1 VAGVSGRP
9 KQASPRFRRR
19 VEVRY
24 IAEGIAE
31 RIGYS
36 GNISLSGMM
45 LRTPKA
51 LPPGT
56 ILALQIHFPSRILE
70 LEGRVM
76 WAREGPLTLLS
87 TGRIGMGIR
96 FIDPPAELADAMTA
110 RS

>member
-1 VAGVSGRP
+1 VIRQ
-9 KQASPRFRRR
+9 KQVRPRFRRR

-24 IAEGIAE
+24 IAAGYQE
-31 RIGYS
+31 RVGFS

-45 LRTPKA
+45 LRTPVV

-56 ILALQIHFPSRILE
+56 ILTLAIHFPTHVLE
-70 LEGRVM
+70 IEGRVM

-96 FIDPPAELADAMTA
+96 FIDPPAELETLV
-110 RS
+110 RTP

>member
-1 VAGVSGRP
+1 MKLLRP
-9 KQASPRFRRR
+9 RQASPRYRRR

-24 IAEGIAE
+24 IADGIAE

-56 ILALQIHFPSRILE
+56 IVALQIHFPSQVLE

-96 FIDPPAELADAMTA
+96 FIDPPEDLAAVLTA
-110 RS
+110 KP

>member
-1 VAGVSGRP
+1 MSPRP
-9 KQASPRFRRR
+9 KQASPRYRRR

-24 IAEGIAE
+24 SDGGNTE

-45 LRTPKA
+45 LRTPVV

-56 ILALQIHFPSRILE
+56 YLTLDIHFPTAVLR

-96 FIDPPAELADAMTA
+96 FVDPPAELAAMIS
-110 RS
+110 RN

>member
-1 VAGVSGRP
+1 MSPRP
-9 KQASPRFRRR
+9 KQVNPRYRRR

-24 IAEGIAE
+24 SGGGHPE

-45 LRTPKA
+45 LRTPVV

-56 ILALQIHFPSRILE
+56 NLTLDIHFPTEVLR

-96 FIDPPAELADAMTA
+96 FVDPPEELAAMIS
-110 RS
+110 RN